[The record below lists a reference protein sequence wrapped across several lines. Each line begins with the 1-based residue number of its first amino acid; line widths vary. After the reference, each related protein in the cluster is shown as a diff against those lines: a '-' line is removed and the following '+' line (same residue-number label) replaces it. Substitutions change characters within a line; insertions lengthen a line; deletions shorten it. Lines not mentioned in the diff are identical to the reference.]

1 MAIIHCLARHDQTCY
16 GCGDPTKWNKQGLM
30 CIDCR
35 QFKVADLFVKRLP
48 YDVERQIERE
58 TEEWRKNM
66 PTYMDGV

>member
-35 QFKVADLFVKRLP
+35 QFKIVDTFARPQVIDFLEPEPIKWISPL
-48 YDVERQIERE
+48 
-58 TEEWRKNM
+58 
-66 PTYMDGV
+66 G